1 MVQNNIKTSA
11 KLLDELDKLL
21 SKAGDDFGPI
31 ILEELKLRIDKTIN
45 NFNGEVE
52 NLLADSFENYKKD
65 CKEFIAFKKNE
76 FSKNAD
82 NNNEN
87 DTNVPNFL
95 KEHTVVKNKK

>member
-1 MVQNNIKTSA
+1 
-11 KLLDELDKLL
+11 
-21 SKAGDDFGPI
+21 
-31 ILEELKLRIDKTIN
+31 
-45 NFNGEVE
+45 
-52 NLLADSFENYKKD
+52 
-65 CKEFIAFKKNE
+65 KEFIAFKKNE